1 MCIRDRSYIVHY
13 LDYTNKTTKSVYTD
27 WSLMVGTV
35 QHKTGSSRQYT
46 ESHIRTIIWS
56 GVLIEYVVRNESIS
70 WNFAHYFHRAGN
82 ERPIKPWVTTQQ
94 HCNGNGGG
102 SIQWIKLV
110 QHEKDRTTQRTHN
123 ELTDWTNSWLT
134 SRPDTQPELD
144 KLTTS
149 QVDYTRNLRLN

>member
-1 MCIRDRSYIVHY
+1 MKVFPEISLTVFTEQAMKDRSNPE
-13 LDYTNKTTKSVYTD
+13 L
-27 WSLMVGTV
+27 
-35 QHKTGSSRQYT
+35 Q
-46 ESHIRTIIWS
+46 
-56 GVLIEYVVRNESIS
+56 
-70 WNFAHYFHRAGN
+70 
-82 ERPIKPWVTTQQ
+82 TQQ
-94 HCNGNGGG
+94 HCNGNGGR

-110 QHEKDRTTQRTHN
+110 QHEKDGTQQTHN